1 MPHTLSFIESAR
13 RTIQLERDAINDL
26 LQRIDG
32 DFSRACEL
40 LLVLPDTTAQGAARL
55 AEQLCDAARD
65 LPPLP
70 GGTPALTLSV
80 GVFGG
85 RLEPGDSWD
94 QLIHAA
100 DQALEQAR
108 QYGGNRVHTT
118 ATLGRM
124 AHAGMMT
131 SSHATFP
138 TSLH

>member
-1 MPHTLSFIESAR
+1 MAIVPAFR
-13 RTIQLERDAINDL
+13 RA
-26 LQRIDG
+26 
-32 DFSRACEL
+32 
-40 LLVLPDTTAQGAARL
+40 L
-55 AEQLCDAARD
+55 AETGIA
-65 LPPLP
+65 
-70 GGTPALTLSV
+70 TVFTALTLSV

>member
-1 MPHTLSFIESAR
+1 M
-13 RTIQLERDAINDL
+13 
-26 LQRIDG
+26 
-32 DFSRACEL
+32 
-40 LLVLPDTTAQGAARL
+40 
-55 AEQLCDAARD
+55 
-65 LPPLP
+65 
-70 GGTPALTLSV
+70 
-80 GVFGG
+80 FGG